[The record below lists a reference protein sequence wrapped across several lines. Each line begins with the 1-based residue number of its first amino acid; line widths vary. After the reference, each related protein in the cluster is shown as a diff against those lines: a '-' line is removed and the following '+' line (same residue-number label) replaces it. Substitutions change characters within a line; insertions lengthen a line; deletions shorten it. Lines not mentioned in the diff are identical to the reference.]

1 MAHGMLICLL
11 GIDGSGKSTQ
21 ARRLVARLTGTGYA
35 ATYVW
40 GGRRGRLTAPLV
52 RRGKVRLGAPRQP
65 ATSSAIVSPE
75 YRAYVRGTQ
84 QLFRRGVLRG
94 LWRQITLLEHVLE
107 IWWYVGLPLARGRI
121 VVCDRYL
128 YDSLVNQAVL
138 FGSTPAEIDRQLGNP
153 LLSLVPRPALGF
165 WLDTPP
171 EVALHRK
178 TDIYDIQQLELRAPL
193 YRRLATALA
202 FQPLD
207 GTLPADRLT
216 DSIWLRVS
224 QQLGSSRMPTEGARL
239 S

>member
-1 MAHGMLICLL
+1 MAQGILICLL

-21 ARRLVARLTGTGYA
+21 AQRLVAQLNAMGYT

-40 GGRRGRLTAPLV
+40 GGRRGLLTASLV
-52 RRGKVRLGAPRQP
+52 RCGKVYLSAPAQP
-65 ATSSAIVSPE
+65 VASSMTTNPE

-84 QLFRRGVLRG
+84 QLFKRGGLRD
-94 LWRQITLLEHVLE
+94 LWRQITLMEHLLE
-107 IWWYVGLPLARGRI
+107 IWWYVARPLAQGRI

-138 FGSTPAEIDRQLGNP
+138 FDSAPVEIYRQLDHP

-171 EVALHRK
+171 EVALRRK
-178 TDIYDIQQLELRAPL
+178 TDVYDIQQLELRAPL
-193 YRRLATALA
+193 YGRIASVLG

-207 GTLPADRLT
+207 STLPAARLG
-216 DSIWLRVS
+216 DVIWSSVS
-224 QQLGSSRMPTEGARL
+224 LHLGYSRMPAFEHL